1 MCTGCRGAR
10 DGFLALA
17 VSLVPKE
24 WDTRRRGGG
33 RGKEGKEKGVAPLS
47 QTLTWE
53 AGNNNNGK
61 PAGMLL

>member
-1 MCTGCRGAR
+1 VGH
-10 DGFLALA
+10 
-17 VSLVPKE
+17 E
-24 WDTRRRGGG
+24 EERRRARK
-33 RGKEGKEKGVAPLS
+33 RGKGVAPLS